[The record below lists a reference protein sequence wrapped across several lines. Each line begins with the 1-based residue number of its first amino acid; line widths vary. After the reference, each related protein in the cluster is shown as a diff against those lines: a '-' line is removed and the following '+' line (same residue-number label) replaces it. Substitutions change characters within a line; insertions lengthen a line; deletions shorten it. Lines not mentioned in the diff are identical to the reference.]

1 MRALAAAVV
10 LVASLHGVAWAA
22 GSQSQ
27 FQSPEEATDALM
39 AAVKRAD
46 TKALIAILGPSSRD
60 LVSSGDAVADR
71 AALARFAADYDQS
84 HRLEAGGG
92 KIVIHVGRDDFPL
105 PIPIVPD
112 GPVWRFDT
120 DAGREEL
127 LARRIGRNE
136 LNAIQV
142 CLAFVDAEREYYSAA
157 RNGDAVLQYAQRI
170 ASTKGKH
177 DGLYWPTRPDEAPSP
192 LGALVARARAE
203 GYGRGRSA
211 GTATPYHGYLY
222 RILTSQGPNA
232 EGGAH
237 SYLAGKRMI
246 GGFGIVAFPSQYG
259 VSGVMT
265 FIVNHDGI
273 VYQKNLGLNTV
284 RLAGQIKSFDPDSTW
299 KPAMPRP

>member
-1 MRALAAAVV
+1 MRALATAIALAAC
-10 LVASLHGVAWAA
+10 LHGVAHAA
-22 GSQSQ
+22 AKQSQ
-27 FQSPEEATDALM
+27 FQSPEEAVDALM
-39 AAVKRAD
+39 AAVKGGD
-46 TKALIAILGPSSRD
+46 TKALSAILGPRSRD

-71 AALARFAADYDQS
+71 TALQRFAADYDRS

-92 KIVIHVGRDDFPL
+92 KVILYVGSDDFPL

-142 CLAFVDAEREYYSAA
+142 CLAFVDAEREYYSRD
-157 RNGDAVLQYAQRI
+157 RNSDGVLQYAQRI
-170 ASTKGKH
+170 ASTRGKH
-177 DGLYWPTRPDEAPSP
+177 DGLYWPTRSGEAPSP
-192 LGALVARARAE
+192 LGALAARARDE
-203 GYGRGRSA
+203 GYVRGRTSRPA
-211 GTATPYHGYLY
+211 PYHGYLY

-232 EGGAH
+232 EGGAY

-246 GGFGIVAFPSQYG
+246 GGFAIVAFPAQYG

-265 FIVNHDGI
+265 FMVNQDGV
-273 VYQKNLGLNTV
+273 VYEKNLGLNTM
-284 RLAGQIKSFDPDSTW
+284 RLAENVKSFDPDSTW
-299 KPAMPRP
+299 KAISRP